1 MAVVPE
7 GFGPDGYTVEG
18 ELGRGGMA
26 TVYVARDTK
35 HGRRV
40 ALKVLR
46 SELASS
52 VGAERFR
59 REITLA
65 ASLQHPHI
73 VSVYDSGETASG
85 ALWFTMPLI
94 EGESLRDRLRR
105 QRQLAIDEALR
116 ITREV
121 ALALDYAHRHGVI
134 HRDIKP
140 ENILLVDGQAMVA
153 DFGIARPTMSGGPG
167 DTLTATGM
175 TLGTPV
181 YMSPEQ
187 AAGEREIDAATDVY
201 SLGVVLYET
210 LAGEP
215 PYTGPTAQAVAAKM
229 LTGDPPSLRRT
240 RPSVPDAVDN
250 AVRKALSPVPAD
262 RFPTAAAFANAL
274 DTAERGASTSLAG
287 ARATVLPSAPAS
299 RHRIPAGVAVLALGV
314 LVGVGALFAWRWHQ
328 RALADRVAATATGSV
343 RLAVLPFDNLGDT
356 TDAYFADGVTD
367 AIRGKLTSVPG
378 LEVIAPGSSAQYRKT
393 TKTPQQIGQE
403 LSVRYILMG
412 KVRWAKA
419 PGTPGRVEVS
429 PALVEAS
436 TAADKWE
443 QPFDASLTDVFQVQ
457 ADIASKV
464 AQQLQVTLN
473 APARQ
478 ALVQQPTTNLKAYDA
493 YLRGQETAKG
503 FAPGTSRRA
512 LDWYQEAVHRDSGF
526 AEAWAALA
534 RAYTAVY
541 DFDPGT
547 HSPADAE
554 SARVASARAL
564 ALAPDLPEAHAAR
577 ASYYALVRSDWPQA
591 LGEVHAGL
599 RASPN
604 NALLLDYAASYEK
617 LSGRWAEGLAL
628 NERSARLDPRD
639 VGIAVDLGNTY
650 LYLRRFAEART
661 ALDHAIALQPTDLEA
676 VEFRAEVE
684 LAVGDLPGARAII
697 RAASPTIDP
706 ATLAAYLAVY
716 DDLVWVLDSAQ
727 TRLVQTLPPS
737 AFGNSPYD
745 FPLVM
750 AQLFALRGDRL
761 RAHAYGDSARL
772 AFAAPLRASPD
783 DANVHAQYG
792 LAFAYAG
799 RRGEA
804 VAEGQRAVAM
814 APVPGGAIVRRY
826 YEHVLVRI
834 YLLVGEPEKA
844 LDQLEVLLKEP
855 YLLTPDWI
863 RIDPNFASL
872 NGNPRFER
880 LISKRVSAAAP
891 TS

>member
-1 MAVVPE
+1 MAVAPE
-7 GFGPDGYTVEG
+7 DFGADGYTVEG

-46 SELASS
+46 SELATSL
-52 VGAERFR
+52 GAERFR

-153 DFGIARPTMSGGPG
+153 DFGIARPTTPSGPG

-201 SLGVVLYET
+201 SLGVVLYEM

-215 PYTGPTAQAVAAKM
+215 PYTGPTAQAIAAKM
-229 LTGDPPSLRRT
+229 MTGDPPSLRRT
-240 RPSVPDAVDN
+240 RPSVPDAVDG
-250 AVRKALSPVPAD
+250 AVRKALSPIPAD
-262 RFPTAAAFANAL
+262 RFTTAAAFANAL
-274 DTAERGASTSLAG
+274 DTAERAASTSMAG
-287 ARATVLPSAPAS
+287 AAAGVLPSAPAS
-299 RHRIPAGVAVLALGV
+299 RHRIPPGVVMVAFGVLIGAGV
-314 LVGVGALFAWRWHQ
+314 LFAWRWHQ
-328 RALADRVAATATGSV
+328 RALADRVPATAIGSV

-356 TDAYFADGVTD
+356 TDAYFADGVTN
-367 AIRGKLTSVPG
+367 AIRGKLTSIPG
-378 LEVIAPGSSAQYRKT
+378 LEVIASGSSAQYRRT

-464 AQQLQVTLN
+464 AQELQVTLN
-473 APARQ
+473 APARRT
-478 ALVQQPTTNLKAYDA
+478 LVQQPTTNLTAYDA

-503 FAPGTSRRA
+503 FAPGTSGRVVD
-512 LDWYQEAVHRDSGF
+512 LYQEAVHRDSTF
-526 AEAWAALA
+526 AEAWAALST
-534 RAYTAVY
+534 AYTTVY
-541 DFDPGT
+541 DIDPGA
-547 HSPADAE
+547 HNPANAE
-554 SARVASARAL
+554 SAGVAAARAL
-564 ALAPDLPEAHAAR
+564 ALAPDLPEARAAQ
-577 ASYYALVRSDWPQA
+577 ASYYAVVRGDWPRA

-599 RASPN
+599 RVSPN
-604 NALLLDYAASYEK
+604 NATLLEYAANYEK
-617 LSGRWAEGLAL
+617 LSGRWAAGLAL
-628 NERSARLDPRD
+628 SERSAGLDPRD
-639 VGIAVDLGNTY
+639 AGIAIELGETY
-650 LYLRRFAEART
+650 LWLRRFAEART
-661 ALDHAIALQPTDLEA
+661 ALDHAIALEPTNLEA
-676 VEFRAEVE
+676 VLNRAEVE
-684 LAVGDLPGARAII
+684 LAVGDLPSARVVI
-697 RAASPTIDP
+697 RAASPSVDP
-706 ATLAAYLAVY
+706 AVLAAFLAVY
-716 DDLVWVLDSAQ
+716 DDLVWVLDSGQ
-727 TRLVQTLPPS
+727 LTLLQMLPPS
-737 AFGNSPYD
+737 AFGRSPGD

-750 AQLFALRGDRL
+750 AQMFALRGDRA

-772 AFAAPLRASPD
+772 AFAAQLRANPG
-783 DANVHAQYG
+783 DANLHAQHG
-792 LAFAYAG
+792 IALAYSG

-804 VAEGQRAVAM
+804 MTEGERAVAM
-814 APVPGGAIVRRY
+814 APVPGGTIVRHY
-826 YEHVLVRI
+826 YEHVLARI

-872 NGNPRFER
+872 SGNPRFER
-880 LISKRVSAAAP
+880 LISKSVTAAR
-891 TS
+891 

>member
-1 MAVVPE
+1 VAVAAE
-7 GFGPDGYTVEG
+7 DFRPDGYTIEG

-46 SELASS
+46 SELATSL
-52 VGAERFR
+52 GAERFR

-94 EGESLRDRLRR
+94 EGKSLRDRLRR

-153 DFGIARPTMSGGPG
+153 DFGIARPTTPGGPG

-201 SLGVVLYET
+201 SLGVVLYEM

-215 PYTGPTAQAVAAKM
+215 PYTGPTAQAIAAKM
-229 LTGDPPSLRRT
+229 MTGDPPSLRRT
-240 RPSVPDAVDN
+240 RPSVPDAVDG

-262 RFPTAAAFANAL
+262 RFTTAAAFANAL
-274 DTAERGASTSLAG
+274 DTAERAASTSMAG
-287 ARATVLPSAPAS
+287 ARAGVLPSTPAS
-299 RHRIPAGVAVLALGV
+299 RRRIPPGVVMLALGV
-314 LVGVGALFAWRWHQ
+314 LVGAGVLYAWRRHQ
-328 RALADRVAATATGSV
+328 RVLADHGAATAAGPV

-367 AIRGKLTSVPG
+367 AIRGKLTSMPG
-378 LEVIAPGSSAQYRKT
+378 LEVIAPASSAQYRKT

-429 PALVEAS
+429 PSLVEVS

-443 QPFDASLTDVFQVQ
+443 EPFDASLTDVFQVQ

-464 AQQLQVTLN
+464 AQQLQLTLN

-478 ALVQQPTTNLKAYDA
+478 TLAQQPTTNLKAYDA

-503 FAPGTSRRA
+503 SVPGTSGRTV
-512 LDWYQEAVHRDSGF
+512 DWYQEAVHRDSTF
-526 AEAWAALA
+526 AEAWAALSL
-534 RAYTAVY
+534 AYTVVY
-541 DFDPGT
+541 DFDPGA
-547 HSPADAE
+547 HRPADGE
-554 SARVASARAL
+554 SAGVAAARAL

-577 ASYYALVRSDWPQA
+577 ASYYAIVRGDWRQA
-591 LGEVHAGL
+591 LGEVQAGL
-599 RASPN
+599 RVSPN
-604 NALLLDYAASYEK
+604 NATLVEYAANYEK
-617 LSGRWAEGLAL
+617 LTGHWAEGLAL

-639 VGIAVDLGNTY
+639 VGIALDLGTAY
-650 LYLRRFAEART
+650 HWLRRFDEART
-661 ALDHAIALQPTDLEA
+661 ALDHAIALQPTNPGA
-676 VEFRAEVE
+676 VEDRAEVE

-697 RAASPTIDP
+697 RAASPTLDP

-727 TRLVQTLPPS
+727 MRLVQTLPPS

-750 AQLFALRGDRL
+750 AQMFALRGDRL
-761 RAHAYGDSARL
+761 RAHAYGDSARV
-772 AFAAPLRASPD
+772 AFAAPLRADPS
-783 DANVHAQYG
+783 DANLHAEHG
-792 LAFAYAG
+792 IALAYSG
-799 RRGEA
+799 HRGEA
-804 VAEGQRAVAM
+804 VTEGERAVAM
-814 APVPGGAIVRRY
+814 APVPGGALVRRY
-826 YEHVLVRI
+826 YELVLARI

-855 YLLTPDWI
+855 SALTPDWL

-872 NGNPRFER
+872 RGNPRFER
-880 LISKRVSAAAP
+880 LISKSVTAAR
-891 TS
+891 